1 MATVLSSSASVGRSD
16 ESDQGDR
23 ESCARHAANVVE
35 NLPLLP
41 GSDYGFY
48 GDFMDSSN
56 ALQLMVET
64 PPPPIV
70 EDSRPAAVLRGTSRG
85 LEVFVNGAATIDA
98 IIHALVKRLEEAP
111 GFFRGSDLRVR
122 IEDGPLAAGCLARL
136 DDTASLY
143 GLRIIEVS
151 AVKRDSD
158 AVPQPSLAAGSA
170 PSPATLPS
178 VTFDEEPTGSA
189 SIAHLVSP
197 ALVDTVLH
205 VEPAMLAEAELTE
218 LLELIIDEPV
228 ASGMTFEEPTQ
239 TAVPLSLAASAE
251 AELETTNGTRLVV
264 GPVRSGVILE
274 HAGHLIVFGDVNPGA
289 EIRAQGNIVVLGRLR
304 GTAHAGIGQEVGFI
318 LALRLEPQQLRIG
331 RKVARAADSDTPA
344 SDAEIAS
351 CTGDA
356 IVVER
361 YLGKLSRNLASSI

>member
-1 MATVLSSSASVGRSD
+1 M
-16 ESDQGDR
+16 
-23 ESCARHAANVVE
+23 NVVE
-35 NLPLLP
+35 NLPALP

-64 PPPPIV
+64 APPPV
-70 EDSRPAAVLRGTSRG
+70 VTDSRPAAVLRGTSRG
-85 LEVFVNGAATIDA
+85 LEVFVNGAAAMDA
-98 IIHALVKRLEEAP
+98 VVHALVKRLEEAP
-111 GFFRGSDLRVR
+111 GFFRGSDVRVR
-122 IEDGPLAAGCLARL
+122 IEDGPLAAGGLARL
-136 DDTASLY
+136 DDTATLY
-143 GLRIIEVS
+143 GLRIIEVT

-158 AVPQPSLAAGSA
+158 AVPQPSIAAGSA
-170 PSPATLPS
+170 PSPSTPPS
-178 VTFDEEPTGSA
+178 VSFDEEPTGSA
-189 SIAHLVSP
+189 SIADLAAPP
-197 ALVDTVLH
+197 AATVVDTVLH
-205 VEPAMLAEAELTE
+205 VEPAMLAETELTD
-218 LLELIIDEPV
+218 LLELVEEPV
-228 ASGMTFEEPTQ
+228 APGMTFDEPTQ
-239 TAVPLSLAASAE
+239 TAVPLSLAATAE
-251 AELETTNGTRLVV
+251 PELETTSGTRLVV

-289 EIRAQGNIVVLGRLR
+289 EIRAEGNIVVLGRLR

-361 YLGKLSRNLASSI
+361 YLGKLPRNLASSI